1 MRQITFNECNLYVL
15 SLCVFAWARM
25 PCHGDDDWWGSSARA
40 RSRCGLTPVQVVRDN
55 NGVMHRDC
63 VFVWRH
69 LRCDKMP
76 LFAVCLCMPCIC
88 HSRLSFA
95 AASVCYSFLCV
106 HSLDLHNNKS
116 DKLVDRSSGSNSSV
130 SRKQNR
136 RKQIREQ
143 QKKKI
148 QQQKNDCA
156 ESIYWLIILPRQ
168 TTTGPVRQMQ
178 ISCTLQREV
187 LISIIIMICIKLN
200 GIIGFEMIIVM
211 YRFDFSHW
219 PPVLDGR

>member
-63 VFVWRH
+63 LFVWRH

-143 QKKKI
+143 QQKKNPTAKEWLCTIHLLIDHTAQTNNNRTSSTNANFLHAATRGANFDNHNDLHKI
-148 QQQKNDCA
+148 EWNHRIWNDYC
-156 ESIYWLIILPRQ
+156 Y
-168 TTTGPVRQMQ
+168 V
-178 ISCTLQREV
+178 
-187 LISIIIMICIKLN
+187 
-200 GIIGFEMIIVM
+200 
-211 YRFDFSHW
+211 
-219 PPVLDGR
+219 